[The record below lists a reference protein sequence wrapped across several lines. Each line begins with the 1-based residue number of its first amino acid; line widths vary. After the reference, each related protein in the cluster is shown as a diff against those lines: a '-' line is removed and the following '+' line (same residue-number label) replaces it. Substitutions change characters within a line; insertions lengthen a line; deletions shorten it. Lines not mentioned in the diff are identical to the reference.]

1 MTSNVAPA
9 GQAFR
14 PAKSLVKAAGS
25 NLFRVLGAA
34 TASSRPLPDFLL
46 IGTKRGGTTS
56 LYYDIL
62 KMPQVGTLFPS
73 AKHLPKANETKGVH
87 YFDSNYWRG
96 ERWYRSHMPTKAAR
110 LRAERALGKPVVVGE
125 ASPYYLF
132 HPLAAERA
140 AALVPDTRIIALLR
154 DPVMRTYSHWKERR
168 RSNAEPL
175 DFIEALEAESSR
187 LDGEEE
193 RLRNDPSYYS
203 YPHEQ
208 QSYVAQSRYV
218 RSLTRWVELFG
229 PEKVLVLASEE
240 YYADPAATLAKVAAF
255 LGVDYVPVAEAEHLN
270 AAAGGD
276 VDPDTRARLSAL
288 FAQDNADLETL
299 IGRRLPWA

>member
-1 MTSNVAPA
+1 
-9 GQAFR
+9 
-14 PAKSLVKAAGS
+14 
-25 NLFRVLGAA
+25 
-34 TASSRPLPDFLL
+34 
-46 IGTKRGGTTS
+46 
-56 LYYDIL
+56 
-62 KMPQVGTLFPS
+62 
-73 AKHLPKANETKGVH
+73 
-87 YFDSNYWRG
+87 
-96 ERWYRSHMPTKAAR
+96 MPTKAAR
-110 LRAERALGKPVVVGE
+110 SRDERALGKPVVVGE

-140 AALVPDTRIIALLR
+140 AAMVPDARIIALLR

-175 DFIEALEAESSR
+175 DFVDALEAESSR

-218 RSLTRWVELFG
+218 RSLTRWVDLFG
-229 PEKVLVLASEE
+229 PEKVLVLPSEE
-240 YYADPAATLAKVAAF
+240 YYADPAATLGNVAAF

-270 AAAGGD
+270 AAAGRD
-276 VDPDTRARLSAL
+276 VDPETRARLSAL
-288 FAQDNADLETL
+288 FAEDNADLETL